1 MKKIRK
7 KEKKKEDI
15 RQKKNVQGREKETQ
29 SERKKYQTINQI
41 NK

>member
-15 RQKKNVQGREKETQ
+15 RQKKNVKGREKEIQ